1 MISDNHNATP
11 AKNILKLEI
20 EQYEIII
27 SELWYTNAQCVLQTK
42 IEEAIHLIVLSL
54 LSNKVPFEE
63 TDNTRILSARIY
75 RYLSRLNTPF
85 SSQLKN
91 KAYTMLTG
99 ESSLEKKT

>member
-1 MISDNHNATP
+1 MISDNHNATLQ
-11 AKNILKLEI
+11 NILKLEI

-42 IEEAIHLIVLSL
+42 IEEAIYLIVLSL

-75 RYLSRLNTPF
+75 RYLSRLDTPF
-85 SSQLKN
+85 SSQLKT
-91 KAYTMLTG
+91 KHTRCSPVKLFG
-99 ESSLEKKT
+99 KKT